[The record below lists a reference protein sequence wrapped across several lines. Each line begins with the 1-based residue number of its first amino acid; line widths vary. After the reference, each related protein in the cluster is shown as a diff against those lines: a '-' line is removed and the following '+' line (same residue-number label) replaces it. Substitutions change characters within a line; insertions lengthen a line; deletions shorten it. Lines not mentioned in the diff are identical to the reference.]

1 MVELNKKYHI
11 GVKKFGFVNWIGF
24 KSLWLKECNRF
35 MVVWQQTLLSPLVSS
50 LLFLSVLSL
59 ALGNNRGDV
68 LGYSFI
74 SFLAPGLI
82 AMSILGQSFSHS
94 VSSLMIGKIQGNIV
108 DMLYAPLSAL
118 EVSMSILG
126 QSFSHSVSSL
136 MIGKIQGN
144 IVDMLYAPLSA
155 LEVSMAII
163 LAALTRSFLIATISI
178 GVFSLIVEIPIYNI
192 LYIFV
197 FGFLGAFILGSLGFI
212 TGLWAEKFDHTA
224 TVTNFVITPLSFLS
238 GVFYSIDKLP
248 QFFQTI
254 SHINPFFYM
263 IDGFRYGF
271 LGKSDG
277 SINIGLIYLSILSVL
292 IWYVAFFLYKKGY
305 KIKS

>member
-1 MVELNKKYHI
+1 MVELNKKYQI
-11 GVKKFGFVNWIGF
+11 GVRRFGFINWIGF

-82 AMSILGQSFSHS
+82 AMSILTQSFSHS
-94 VSSLMIGKIQGNIV
+94 VSSLMI
-108 DMLYAPLSAL
+108 S
-118 EVSMSILG
+118 
-126 QSFSHSVSSL
+126 
-136 MIGKIQGN
+136 KIQGN

-163 LAALTRSFLIATISI
+163 LAAVTRSFLIAIISI
-178 GVFSLIVEIPIYNI
+178 AVFSLIVDIPINNI
-192 LYIFV
+192 FYILI
-197 FGFLGAFILGSLGFI
+197 FGFLSSFILGNLGFI

-224 TVTNFVITPLSFLS
+224 TVTNFIITPLSFLS

-248 QFFQTI
+248 KLFQTI
-254 SHINPFFYM
+254 SYLNPFFYM

-271 LGKSDG
+271 LGASDG
-277 SINIGLIYLSILSVL
+277 SINVGIIYLTILSF
-292 IWYVAFFLYKKGY
+292 IMWFISFYLYKKGY

>member
-1 MVELNKKYHI
+1 MVELNKKYQI
-11 GVKKFGFVNWIGF
+11 KVEKFGFINWIGL
-24 KSLWLKECNRF
+24 KSLWVKECNRF
-35 MVVWQQTLLSPLVSS
+35 LSVWQQTLLSPLVSS

-82 AMSILGQSFSHS
+82 AMSILTQSFSHS

-118 EVSMSILG
+118 EVT
-126 QSFSHSVSSL
+126 
-136 MIGKIQGN
+136 
-144 IVDMLYAPLSA
+144 
-155 LEVSMAII
+155 MAII
-163 LAALTRSFLIATISI
+163 LAALARSFLIAMISI
-178 GVFSLIVEIPIYNI
+178 GVFAFIVELQISSVF
-192 LYIFV
+192 YIFI
-197 FGFLGAFILGSLGFI
+197 FGFLSAFILGSLGFI
-212 TGLWAEKFDHTA
+212 AGLWAEKFDHTA
-224 TVTNFVITPLSFLS
+224 TVTNFIITPLSFLS

-248 QFFQTI
+248 NFFQAI
-254 SHINPFFYM
+254 SYVNPFFYM

-271 LGKSDG
+271 LGISDG
-277 SINIGLIYLSILSVL
+277 SVNVGLVYLTILSIVM
-292 IWYVAFFLYKKGY
+292 WYIAFFLYKKGY

>member
-1 MVELNKKYHI
+1 MVELNKKYQI
-11 GVKKFGFVNWIGF
+11 RLKKFGFINWIGF
-24 KSLWLKECNRF
+24 KSLWFKECNRF
-35 MVVWQQTLLSPLVSS
+35 MAVWQQTLLSPLVSS

-59 ALGNNRGDV
+59 ALGNEKGDV
-68 LGYSFI
+68 LGHSFM

-82 AMSILGQSFSHS
+82 AMSILT
-94 VSSLMIGKIQGNIV
+94 
-108 DMLYAPLSAL
+108 
-118 EVSMSILG
+118 

-163 LAALTRSFLIATISI
+163 LAALTRSFLIAIISI
-178 GVFSLIVEIPIYNI
+178 GVFSLIVEMPINNI
-192 LYIFV
+192 LFIFI
-197 FGFLGAFILGSLGFI
+197 FGFLSAFILGSLGFI
-212 TGLWAEKFDHTA
+212 AGLWAEKFDHTA
-224 TVTNFVITPLSFLS
+224 TVTNFIITPLSFLS
-238 GVFYSIDKLP
+238 GVFYSIEKLP
-248 QFFQTI
+248 NFFQTI

-277 SINIGLIYLSILSVL
+277 SINVGLIYLTILSVTM
-292 IWYVAFFLYKKGY
+292 WYVAFFLYKKGY

>member
-1 MVELNKKYHI
+1 MVELDKKYQMS
-11 GVKKFGFVNWIGF
+11 VRKFGFVNWIGF

-35 MVVWQQTLLSPLVSS
+35 MIVWQQTLLSPLVSS

-68 LGYSFI
+68 LGYSFV

-82 AMSILGQSFSHS
+82 AMSILTQ
-94 VSSLMIGKIQGNIV
+94 
-108 DMLYAPLSAL
+108 A
-118 EVSMSILG
+118 
-126 QSFSHSVSSL
+126 FSHSVSSL

-163 LAALTRSFLIATISI
+163 LAALTRSFLIALISI
-178 GVFSLIVEIPIYNI
+178 GIFSLIVEIHINS
-192 LYIFV
+192 IFHIFI
-197 FGFLGAFILGSLGFI
+197 FGFLSAFILGSLGFI

-224 TVTNFVITPLSFLS
+224 TVTNFIITPLSFLS

-248 QFFQTI
+248 VFFQTV
-254 SHINPFFYM
+254 SYLNPFFYM
-263 IDGFRYGF
+263 IDGFRYSII
-271 LGKSDG
+271 GKSDS
-277 SINIGLIYLSILSVL
+277 SIFIGLIYLTILSAILWFVSYIL
-292 IWYVAFFLYKKGY
+292 FKKGY

>member
-24 KSLWLKECNRF
+24 KILWLKECNRF
-35 MVVWQQTLLSPLVSS
+35 MAVWQQTLLSPLVSS

-74 SFLAPGLI
+74 NFLAPGLI
-82 AMSILGQSFSHS
+82 AMSILT
-94 VSSLMIGKIQGNIV
+94 
-108 DMLYAPLSAL
+108 
-118 EVSMSILG
+118 

-163 LAALTRSFLIATISI
+163 LAALTRSFLIAIISI
-178 GVFSLIVEIPIYNI
+178 AVFSLIVDITIYNI
-192 LYIFV
+192 FYIFV

>member
-1 MVELNKKYHI
+1 VFFSLIVEIPIYNILYI
-11 GVKKFGFVNWIGF
+11 FVFGF
-24 KSLWLKECNRF
+24 
-35 MVVWQQTLLSPLVSS
+35 
-50 LLFLSVLSL
+50 
-59 ALGNNRGDV
+59 LGA
-68 LGYSFI
+68 FI
-74 SFLAPGLI
+74 L
-82 AMSILGQSFSHS
+82 
-94 VSSLMIGKIQGNIV
+94 
-108 DMLYAPLSAL
+108 
-118 EVSMSILG
+118 
-126 QSFSHSVSSL
+126 
-136 MIGKIQGN
+136 GN

-163 LAALTRSFLIATISI
+163 LAALTRSFLIAIISI
-178 GVFSLIVEIPIYNI
+178 AVFSLIVDIIIYNI
-192 LYIFV
+192 FYIFI

-212 TGLWAEKFDHTA
+212 AGLWAEKFDHTA

-277 SINIGLIYLSILSVL
+277 LITVGLIYLIILS
-292 IWYVAFFLYKKGY
+292 IIMWYVAFFLYKKGY

>member
-1 MVELNKKYHI
+1 MVELNKKYQI
-11 GVKKFGFVNWIGF
+11 GVKKFGFINWIGF
-24 KSLWLKECNRF
+24 KSLWFKECNRF
-35 MVVWQQTLLSPLVSS
+35 MAVWQQTLLSPLVSS

-82 AMSILGQSFSHS
+82 AMSILTQSFSHS

-108 DMLYAPLSAL
+108 DMLYAPLS
-118 EVSMSILG
+118 
-126 QSFSHSVSSL
+126 
-136 MIGKIQGN
+136 
-144 IVDMLYAPLSA
+144 P

-163 LAALTRSFLIATISI
+163 LAALTRSFLIAIISI
-178 GVFSLIVEIPIYNI
+178 VVFSIIVEIPINSI
-192 LYIFV
+192 LFIFI
-197 FGFLGAFILGSLGFI
+197 FGFLSAFILGSLGFI
-212 TGLWAEKFDHTA
+212 AGLWAEKFDHTA
-224 TVTNFVITPLSFLS
+224 TITNFVITPLSFLS

-248 QFFQTI
+248 KLFQII

-277 SINIGLIYLSILSVL
+277 SIGLGLIYLSILSIV

>member
-1 MVELNKKYHI
+1 MVELNKKYQI
-11 GVKKFGFVNWIGF
+11 NVKRFGFINWIGF
-24 KSLWLKECNRF
+24 KSLWFKECNRF
-35 MVVWQQTLLSPLVSS
+35 IAVWQQTLLSPLVSS

-68 LGYSFI
+68 LGFSFM

-82 AMSILGQSFSHS
+82 AMSILTQSFSHS

-118 EVSMSILG
+118 EVT
-126 QSFSHSVSSL
+126 
-136 MIGKIQGN
+136 
-144 IVDMLYAPLSA
+144 
-155 LEVSMAII
+155 MAII
-163 LAALTRSFLIATISI
+163 LAALTRSFLIAIISI
-178 GVFSLIVEIPIYNI
+178 GVFSIFVDIPLNNI
-192 LYIFV
+192 LFIFI
-197 FGFLGAFILGSLGFI
+197 FGFLSAFILGSLGFI
-212 TGLWAEKFDHTA
+212 AGLWAEKFDHTA

-248 QFFQTI
+248 NFFQII
-254 SHINPFFYM
+254 SNINPFFYM

-277 SINIGLIYLSILSVL
+277 SISVGLIYLSALSIVTWCL
-292 IWYVAFFLYKKGY
+292 AFLLYKKGY

>member
-1 MVELNKKYHI
+1 MVELNKKYQI
-11 GVKKFGFVNWIGF
+11 KLKKFGFINWIGF
-24 KSLWLKECNRF
+24 KSLWFKECNRF
-35 MVVWQQTLLSPLVSS
+35 MAVWQQTLLSPLVSS

-59 ALGNNRGDV
+59 ALGNERGDV
-68 LGYSFI
+68 LGHSFM

-82 AMSILGQSFSHS
+82 AMSILT
-94 VSSLMIGKIQGNIV
+94 
-108 DMLYAPLSAL
+108 
-118 EVSMSILG
+118 

-163 LAALTRSFLIATISI
+163 LAAITRSFLIAIISI
-178 GVFSLIVEIPIYNI
+178 GVFSLIVEMPINNI
-192 LYIFV
+192 LFIV
-197 FGFLGAFILGSLGFI
+197 IFGFLSAFILGSLGFI
-212 TGLWAEKFDHTA
+212 AGLWAEKFDHTA

-248 QFFQTI
+248 NFFQTI

-277 SINIGLIYLSILSVL
+277 SINIGLIYLTILSVV

>member
-1 MVELNKKYHI
+1 MVELNKKYQI
-11 GVKKFGFVNWIGF
+11 GVRRFGYINWIGF

-35 MVVWQQTLLSPLVSS
+35 ITVWQQTLLSPLVSS

-68 LGYSFI
+68 LGHSFI

-82 AMSILGQSFSHS
+82 AMSILTQSFSHS
-94 VSSLMIGKIQGNIV
+94 VSSLMI
-108 DMLYAPLSAL
+108 S
-118 EVSMSILG
+118 
-126 QSFSHSVSSL
+126 
-136 MIGKIQGN
+136 KIQGN

-163 LAALTRSFLIATISI
+163 LAALTRSFLIAIISI
-178 GVFSLIVEIPIYNI
+178 VVFSLIVEIPINNI
-192 LYIFV
+192 FYIFI
-197 FGFLGAFILGSLGFI
+197 FSFLSSFILGSLGFI

-224 TVTNFVITPLSFLS
+224 TITNFVITPLSFLS
-238 GVFYSIDKLP
+238 GAFYSIEKLP
-248 QFFQTI
+248 ELFQTI
-254 SHINPFFYM
+254 SYINPFFYM

-277 SINIGLIYLSILSVL
+277 SISIGILYLTILSFVMWF
-292 IWYVAFFLYKKGY
+292 IAFYLYKKGY

>member
-1 MVELNKKYHI
+1 MVELNKKYQI
-11 GVKKFGFVNWIGF
+11 GVRRFGLINWIGF

-35 MVVWQQTLLSPLVSS
+35 MAVWQQTLLSPLVSS

-82 AMSILGQSFSHS
+82 AMSILTQSFSHS

-118 EVSMSILG
+118 EVSL
-126 QSFSHSVSSL
+126 
-136 MIGKIQGN
+136 
-144 IVDMLYAPLSA
+144 
-155 LEVSMAII
+155 AII
-163 LAALTRSFLIATISI
+163 LAATTRSLLIAIISI
-178 GVFSLIVEIPIYNI
+178 IVFSIIVKIPINNI
-192 LYIFV
+192 FYIFI
-197 FGFLGAFILGSLGFI
+197 FGFLSSFILGSLGFI

-224 TVTNFVITPLSFLS
+224 TVTNFIITPLSFLS

-248 QFFQTI
+248 EFFQTI

-263 IDGFRYGF
+263 IDGFRFGF
-271 LGKSDG
+271 LGNSDG
-277 SINIGLIYLSILSVL
+277 SIGIGIIYLTILSFL
-292 IWYVAFFLYKKGY
+292 MWFIAFYLYKKGY